1 MKFLTH
7 DGVIYFWSKIKSYID
22 TKYDGLFQSVSN
34 GKKTVANAI
43 TDKGVA
49 TATDATFAT
58 MASNIALIET
68 GIKTDD
74 ATAVSANILYGK
86 TAYAK
91 DVKMT
96 GTMANMAGTT
106 TSTTATSNSTTA
118 GVYLKVPTAG
128 YYDTAATL
136 YVSYSSLATAIGLT
150 ADKIM
155 KGNTIL
161 GISGTG
167 AGKWS

>member
-7 DGVIYFWSKIKSYID
+7 DGVVYFWSKIKSYVD
-22 TKYDGLFQSVSN
+22 TKFSELFQSVSN

-74 ATAVSANILYGK
+74 ATAVSADILYMK
-86 TAYAK
+86 TAY
-91 DVKMT
+91 VKGDKIT
-96 GTMANMAGTT
+96 GTMSNFKDTSMKATASLNT
-106 TSTTATSNSTTA
+106 TSNVVRLQIPGSGRYDAS
-118 GVYLKVPTAG
+118 VY
-128 YYDTAATL
+128 L
-136 YVSYSSLATAIGLT
+136 YVSYSDLASLIGLT

>member
-7 DGVIYFWSKIKSYID
+7 DGVLYFWTKIKNYVD
-22 TKYDGLFQSVSN
+22 TKYNELFQSVSN

-74 ATAVSANILYGK
+74 ATAVSADILYMK
-86 TAYAK
+86 TAY
-91 DVKMT
+91 VKGSKIT
-96 GTMANMAGTT
+96 GTMSNFKGTTMKAGATIDST
-106 TSTTATSNSTTA
+106 TSTVRLQVPGAGRYDTS
-118 GVYLKVPTAG
+118 VYLA
-128 YYDTAATL
+128 
-136 YVSYSSLATAIGLT
+136 VSYSDLASLIGLT

>member
-7 DGVIYFWSKIKSYID
+7 DGVLYFWTKIKNYVD
-22 TKYDGLFQSVSN
+22 TKYNELFQSVSN

-74 ATAVSANILYGK
+74 ATAVSANILSGK

-91 DVKMT
+91 DVKIT
-96 GTMANMAGTT
+96 GTMTNKSS
-106 TSTTATSNSTTA
+106 STTLATASLDTTNSR
-118 GVYLKVPTAG
+118 VKLKLPENG
-128 YYDTAATL
+128 YYDTNSYL
-136 YVSYSSLATAIGLT
+136 YVSYSSLASAIGLT

-167 AGKWS
+167 TGKWS

>member
-7 DGVIYFWSKIKSYID
+7 DGLLYFWGKVKAYVDSKYNE
-22 TKYDGLFQSVSN
+22 LFQSVSN
-34 GKKTVANAI
+34 GKITVANAI

-49 TATDATFAT
+49 TATNATFAT

-74 ATAVSANILYGK
+74 ATAVSANILSGK

-91 DVKMT
+91 DVKIT
-96 GTMANMAGTT
+96 GTMKNKSSTT
-106 TSTTATSNSTTA
+106 TLAVASLDTTNSR
-118 GVYLKVPTAG
+118 VRLKLPEDG
-128 YYDTAATL
+128 YYDTNAYL
-136 YVSYSSLATAIGLT
+136 YVSYASLASAIGLT
-150 ADKIM
+150 SDKLLA
-155 KGNTIL
+155 GNTVL

-167 AGKWS
+167 RAKWS

>member
-7 DGVIYFWSKIKSYID
+7 DGVVYFWSKIKSYVD
-22 TKYDGLFQSVSN
+22 TKYNELFQSVSN
-34 GKKTVANAI
+34 GKTTVANAI

-49 TATDATFAT
+49 TATNATFAT

-74 ATAVSANILYGK
+74 ATAVSANILSGK

-91 DVKMT
+91 DVKIT
-96 GTMANMAGTT
+96 GTMANKSSTT
-106 TSTTATSNSTTA
+106 TLATASVDSTNSR
-118 GVYLKVPTAG
+118 VCLKLPANG
-128 YYDTAATL
+128 YYDTNAYL
-136 YVSYSSLATAIGLT
+136 YVSYSSLASAIGLT

-155 KGNTIL
+155 QGNTVL

-167 AGKWS
+167 YGKWS

>member
-7 DGVIYFWSKIKSYID
+7 DGTLYFWTKIKNYVD
-22 TKYDGLFQSVSN
+22 TKYNELFQSVSN

-43 TDKGVA
+43 TDKGI
-49 TATDATFAT
+49 TTSTDATFAT
-58 MASNIALIET
+58 MANNIALIET

-74 ATAVSANILYGK
+74 ATAVSANILSGK

-91 DVKMT
+91 DVKIT
-96 GTMANMAGTT
+96 GTMTNKSS
-106 TSTTATSNSTTA
+106 STTLSTASLDTTNSR
-118 GVYLKVPTAG
+118 VKLKLPENG
-128 YYDTAATL
+128 YYDTNAYL
-136 YVSYSSLATAIGLT
+136 YVSYASLASAIGLT

-167 AGKWS
+167 SGKWS